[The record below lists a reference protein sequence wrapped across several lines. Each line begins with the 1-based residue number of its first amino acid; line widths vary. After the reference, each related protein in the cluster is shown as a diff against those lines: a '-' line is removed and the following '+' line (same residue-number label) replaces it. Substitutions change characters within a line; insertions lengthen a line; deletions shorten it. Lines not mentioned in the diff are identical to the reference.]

1 MSRPFKN
8 KPHYNARRETL
19 EKIITTMN
27 AETAAA
33 LLHFINNMKK
43 ERRQQIKKIKS
54 LNEYKKQLTKNAPR
68 TYPF

>member
-19 EKIITTMN
+19 EKIVAMMN

-33 LLHFINNMKK
+33 LLHFINDMKK

-54 LNEYKKQLTKNAPR
+54 LNEYKKRLIKNAPR